1 MNSSLTALEQCPP
14 VCLSGEPCSSTQ
26 AESSEANPNRAALLG
41 HGGRPAP
48 DSLTDFMVTGA
59 VESATIRAS
68 TDLTN
73 RFQTLCT
80 NGDGYTVGILLSR
93 MSEAE
98 INQWLDTPLHFSQY
112 NDTPM
117 MYVARHNLVSIASLL
132 LSHNANPVKPNPY
145 SETKSHP
152 LFIAA
157 QSNQVEVI
165 HLMSKA
171 KDFDPNTPR
180 SDGHNA
186 LSVAVLKENQDA
198 VKALLECKA
207 NPNYQIAAVFFNGSL
222 QPVKCLP
229 ENETACAEKSWITM
243 INAAARKG
251 NAEILRLLLANNGNP
266 NNVDPGNPLQQS
278 PLVAALLGNMREEI
292 IRLLLAY
299 GADMHEHFSVSPP
312 DWAGIT
318 QDKIN
323 KRATICQFAC
333 AAMQDPENEPILK
346 LFHRYYRT
354 KDGKSVSFN
363 KFCEE
368 NSSEGL
374 CRLIATSDSFF
385 KPVFAVYGINNF
397 LPYIELFLQKKVT
410 EIQINDSDLD
420 ENQAKIL
427 KNLTEEKTKESL
439 SQLKNVT
446 PRELQ
451 ELLLLYLGKLKNDGV
466 TMTQDADKNRASLDE
481 FLQGLP
487 L

>member
-1 MNSSLTALEQCPP
+1 MNSSQPALNQCPAACSP
-14 VCLSGEPCSSTQ
+14 GEPCCPTQ
-26 AESSEANPNRAALLG
+26 AESSKANPNRAALLG
-41 HGGRPAP
+41 HGDGAAP

-59 VESATIRAS
+59 VESATTRAQ

-73 RFQTLCT
+73 RFQTLCA

-98 INQWLDTPLHFSQY
+98 INQWLDTPLHFSQF

-157 QSNQVEVI
+157 QRNQVEVI

-171 KDFDPNTPR
+171 KGFDPNTPR

-186 LSVAVLKENQDA
+186 LSVAVLKENRDA

-207 NPNYQIAAVFFNGSL
+207 NPNYQIAAVFFNGKL
-222 QPVKCLP
+222 QPVKCLS
-229 ENETACAEKSWITM
+229 ENEAACAEKSWITM
-243 INAAARKG
+243 INVAARKG

-278 PLVAALLGNMREEI
+278 PLVAAFLGNAHEEI
-292 IRLLLAY
+292 IRLLLAH
-299 GADMHEHFSVSPP
+299 GADMHEHLSVSPP
-312 DWAGIT
+312 DWSGIT

-333 AAMQDPENEPILK
+333 AAMQYPENEPILK
-346 LFHRYYRT
+346 LLHRYYRT
-354 KDGKSVSFN
+354 KEGKSVSFK
-363 KFCEE
+363 KFYEE
-368 NSSEGL
+368 NSSEGF
-374 CRLIATSDSFF
+374 CRLIATSDGFF
-385 KPVFAVYGINNF
+385 KPIFAVCGIDNF
-397 LPYIELFLQKKVT
+397 LPYIELFLQNKMT

-427 KNLTEEKTKESL
+427 KNLTEEKTQESL
-439 SQLKNVT
+439 SQLKKVT
-446 PRELQ
+446 LKELQ
-451 ELLLLYLGKLKNDGV
+451 ELFLLYLGKLKNDGI
-466 TMTQDADKNRASLDE
+466 TMTQDADKHRASLDE
-481 FLQGLP
+481 FSQGLP

>member
-1 MNSSLTALEQCPP
+1 MNSSLTALEQRPP

-26 AESSEANPNRAALLG
+26 AESSKANPNRAALLG
-41 HGGRPAP
+41 HGDGLAP

-98 INQWLDTPLHFSQY
+98 INRWLDTPLHFSELS
-112 NDTPM
+112 DTPM

-132 LSHNANPVKPNPY
+132 LSHNANPVKPNPF
-145 SETKSHP
+145 SETESHP

-171 KDFDPNTPR
+171 KGFDPDTPR

-186 LSVAVLKENQDA
+186 LSVAVMKENQDA

-207 NPNYQIAAVFFNGSL
+207 NPNYQIAAVFFDGGL

-229 ENETACAEKSWITM
+229 ENENACAEKCWITM
-243 INAAARKG
+243 INAAASKG
-251 NAEILRLLLANNGNP
+251 NAEILKLLLAKNGNP

-278 PLVAALLGNMREEI
+278 PLVAALLGNTREEI

-299 GADMHEHFSVSPP
+299 GADMHEHCSVSHG

-318 QDKIN
+318 KDKIN
-323 KRATICQFAC
+323 TRATICQFAC
-333 AAMQDPENEPILK
+333 AMMDDPENEPMLK
-346 LFHRYYRT
+346 LFHLYYRT
-354 KDGKSVSFN
+354 KDGKRVSFK
-363 KFCEE
+363 KFYKE

-374 CRLIATSDSFF
+374 CRLIATSDGFF
-385 KPVFAVYGINNF
+385 KPIFAVYGIDNF
-397 LPYIELFLQKKVT
+397 LPYMELFLQNKMT
-410 EIQINDSDLD
+410 EIQINDSDLN

-427 KNLTEEKTKESL
+427 KNLTEEKTEESL

-446 PRELQ
+446 PGELQ
-451 ELLLLYLGKLKNDGV
+451 ETLLLYLGKLKNNGI
-466 TMTQDADKNRASLDE
+466 TMTQDADKYRASLDE
-481 FLQGLP
+481 FSQGLP

>member
-1 MNSSLTALEQCPP
+1 MNSSLTGLEQCLP
-14 VCLSGEPCSSTQ
+14 VCLPGEPCSSTQ

-41 HGGRPAP
+41 YGGGPAP

-80 NGDGYTVGILLSR
+80 NGDGYTVGTLLSR

-98 INQWLDTPLHFSQY
+98 INQWLDTPLHFSEF
-112 NDTPM
+112 NDTPL
-117 MYVARHNLVSIASLL
+117 MYVARHNLVSITSLL

-157 QSNQVEVI
+157 QRNQVEVI
-165 HLMSKA
+165 HLMSTA

-186 LSVAVLKENQDA
+186 LSVAVMKENQDA

-207 NPNYQIAAVFFNGSL
+207 NPNYQIAAVFFNGNL

-229 ENETACAEKSWITM
+229 ENETACAEKCWITM

-251 NAEILRLLLANNGNP
+251 NAEILKLLLANNGNP

-278 PLVAALLGNMREEI
+278 PLVAAFLGNTREEI

-299 GADMHEHFSVSPP
+299 GANMHEHFSVSPP
-312 DWAGIT
+312 DWADIT

-354 KDGKSVSFN
+354 KDGKSVSFK
-363 KFCEE
+363 KFYEE
-368 NSSEGL
+368 NSSEGF

-385 KPVFAVYGINNF
+385 KPVFAVYGIDNF
-397 LPYIELFLQKKVT
+397 LPFIELFLQKKMT
-410 EIQINDSDLD
+410 EVQINDSDLD

-439 SQLKNVT
+439 SQLKSVT
-446 PRELQ
+446 HKELQ
-451 ELLLLYLGKLKNDGV
+451 ELFLLYLGKLKNGGV
-466 TMTQDADKNRASLDE
+466 TMTQDADKHRASLDE
-481 FLQGLP
+481 FSQGLP